1 MERARGGRT
10 GAGPFAYRRGVTITE
25 NLAPFDGGVVPT
37 TSPCRVVAVAADAA
51 ELDAVA
57 RPLRGI
63 SRAGHEVV
71 LVWWRGEPGER
82 LRSFPTRRQVAP
94 PAGAT
99 SPVRAVRRLA
109 GRVEEPGFPEAL
121 QADTEAVSV
130 VAGATAV
137 VVVGSAASAAE
148 DQVAA
153 GRPRVG
159 PEELAWWRGVANTWK
174 LLDKELQEGGTLD
187 AEAAEDLLAR
197 IDLLGGRV
205 PPEQQVHL
213 LPLVRELHRSGRY
226 AVARRL
232 MEHLPPGAAPDE
244 AEAALRRGLRALVR
258 TSADGAAD
266 EDLPEASGD
275 LLRRADDALDRG
287 RLGQAVELATLALKL
302 LFHRELHADELSSPL
317 VADPDGF
324 LADLR
329 GSRVGALLGEAV
341 PQEPAL
347 RRGEHDRHGDADAT
361 RPLVLLSPGTFG
373 QFSTGVADALGEG
386 AEVRLVEL
394 AARPELRWLGVSKA
408 LVEKRLRQALGR
420 RYTTD
425 LELRVELERCD
436 VAFVDWA
443 DRGALELVMTAPEGL
458 PVVLRIHSMDALSAW
473 IHLIDW
479 TRVRDLVLVSDH
491 LRDVVVGIL
500 GERLRRTRVHVV
512 PNVLDLTRVPDG
524 KVEGHRRR
532 LLMIG
537 WAQRVKDPL
546 WALEVL
552 AALRADDPQ
561 WRLSLVGA
569 DFLRNDVTTTRR
581 YADEF
586 VARLL
591 QEDVRDAVDFVGWT
605 DDLRPHLAAAGFVL
619 STSRRESFGVG
630 LAEGA
635 ASGAVPVV
643 RNWPMFATLDGARRL
658 FPPEWVVDTVEEAVD
673 RIREHAEDP
682 AWTTASQAARADVLY
697 RFDPGD
703 TMETLRRVVL
713 EGG

>member
-1 MERARGGRT
+1 M
-10 GAGPFAYRRGVTITE
+10 TITE

-37 TSPCRVVAVAADAA
+37 TSTCRVVAVAADAA
-51 ELDAVA
+51 ELDEVA

-82 LRSFPTRRQVAP
+82 LRSFPTRRQVVP
-94 PAGAT
+94 PAGAP

-109 GRVEEPGFPEAL
+109 GRVEEPGFPAVL

-137 VVVGSAASAAE
+137 VVVGSEASAAE

-187 AEAAEDLLAR
+187 AEVAEDLLAR

-205 PPEQQVHL
+205 PPEQQGHL

-232 MEHLPPGAAPDE
+232 VEHLLPGAAPDE
-244 AEAALRRGLRALVR
+244 GEAAMRRGLQALVR

-266 EDLPEASGD
+266 EDLREASAE
-275 LLRRADDALDRG
+275 LLRRADDSLERG
-287 RLGQAVELATLALKL
+287 RLGQAVELATLALQL

-317 VADPDGF
+317 VEDPDGF

-329 GSRVGALLGEAV
+329 ASRVGALLGEAV
-341 PQEPAL
+341 PQEPPL
-347 RRGEHDRHGDADAT
+347 RPGDRVTPPAGDGT

-373 QFSTGVADALGEG
+373 QFATGVADALGEG
-386 AEVRLVEL
+386 ADVRLVEL
-394 AARPELRWLGVSKA
+394 AARPDLRWLGVSKT

-420 RYTTD
+420 RHTTD
-425 LELRVELERCD
+425 LELRAELERCD

-500 GERLRRTRVHVV
+500 GGRLRRTRVHVV

-546 WALEVL
+546 WALQVL
-552 AALRADDPQ
+552 ASLRADDPE
-561 WRLSLVGA
+561 WRLTLVGA
-569 DFLRNDVTTTRR
+569 DFLRNDVTTTQR

-591 QEDVRDAVDFVGWT
+591 HEDVRDAVDFVGWT

-673 RIREHAEDP
+673 RIREHADDP
-682 AWTTASQAARADVLY
+682 AWTTASQEARADVLY